1 MRLPITVVVLI
12 AALLMVLSETIYLS
26 NIVEQQRHTI
36 RQLQGLE
43 LGPHDTPRMPAYVP
57 DADERSI

>member
-1 MRLPITVVVLI
+1 MKTVIVTLVAAFLFTVVVSLYQ
-12 AALLMVLSETIYLS
+12 ADTI
-26 NIVEQQRHTI
+26 EQQRHTI

-43 LGPHDTPRMPAYVP
+43 RGPHDTPSLPKYVP